1 MFESPSQR
9 TSHEQGTGWVYIT
22 ELENMANWLC
32 DGDEASGTFRAATS
46 SMDTFRGP
54 AMVKRWIHA
63 LTTFEFET
71 EFGGSSFS
79 DTIERMVEGRR
90 VRVPVGVAF
99 ETEVA
104 ARLAVMEQLAGLP
117 DNYRCALLLKEG
129 QGLSVER
136 TAKVM
141 GVSPASLRSV
151 LYRARRALRSG

>member
-9 TSHEQGTGWVYIT
+9 ASHGQGTGWVYLA
-22 ELENMANWLC
+22 ELENMAIWLC
-32 DGDEASGTFRAATS
+32 DGDEASASLRAATS
-46 SMDTFRGP
+46 SMDTFRGS

-71 EFGGSSFS
+71 EFGASAFS
-79 DTIERMVEGRR
+79 DTLERLVEGRR
-90 VRVPVGVAF
+90 VRLPNGIAF

-104 ARLAVMEQLAGLP
+104 ARLSVMEQLARLP

-129 QGLSVER
+129 HGLSVER

-151 LYRARRALRSG
+151 LYRARRSLRFG